1 MTEQSVYVSIVTQYD
16 CQTQVEVRL
25 AKPFASLQRQSLP
38 EQVLRQ
44 VGISIVRGDFK
55 AGDTLAPEPELCV
68 QLGVSRT
75 VVREALKLLV
85 AKGLIESR
93 PGMGTSIRPRG
104 EWNLLDP
111 DIISWQ
117 AEIGG
122 PSSYFRDVCEVRL
135 MIEPMAARLAAS
147 RATDEEI
154 ASIDAWCRRMGLA
167 VNDPDAYTSADLQ
180 FHAAICSAA
189 HNELLP
195 QLMTTL
201 HAALYASRIV
211 TSHLV
216 GANEHAM
223 PLHQAVAQAIHNRD
237 GQAAEDAMRSL
248 VMATLDDIIRAE
260 EKS

>member
-1 MTEQSVYVSIVTQYD
+1 MVK
-16 CQTQVEVRL
+16 
-25 AKPFASLQRQSLP
+25 AFASLQRQSLP
-38 EQVLRQ
+38 EQVLHQ
-44 VGISIVRGDFK
+44 VGMSIVRGDFK

-93 PGMGTSIRPRG
+93 PGMGTSVRPRG

-111 DIISWQ
+111 DIIAWQ

-147 RATDEEI
+147 RATDDEL
-154 ASIDAWCRRMGLA
+154 ASIDAWCQRMELA
-167 VNDPDAYTSADLQ
+167 VNDPEAYTSADLQ
-180 FHAAICSAA
+180 FHASICSAA
-189 HNELLP
+189 HNELVP
-195 QLMTTL
+195 QLMSTL

-211 TSHLV
+211 TSHV
-216 GANEHAM
+216 AGANEQAM
-223 PLHQAVAQAIHNRD
+223 PLHRAVADAIHHRD
-237 GQAAEDAMRSL
+237 EQRAEEAMRAL
-248 VMATLDDIIRAE
+248 VMATLDDILRA
-260 EKS
+260 